1 MVFRLVRAA
10 LAHRTVVFLL
20 AAALFGAGL
29 WAAATAP
36 LDVFPEFA
44 PPIVEIQ
51 TEAPGL
57 AAPDVEALVT
67 TPLERALAGS
77 PGIAT
82 FRSSS
87 GPGLSV
93 LTVFF
98 PYGTDPYRAR
108 QLVSERL
115 ALAAELLPAGVKP
128 AVAPLTAALTTIL
141 AIGLRAGPGIS
152 PLALRDLADW
162 TLRPRLLAVP
172 GVANVVVFG
181 GDIRQIQ
188 LTTTPERL
196 WAVGATVDDLG
207 AAVAAADTA
216 SGSGFLDRSGQRLP
230 LWLDARLHRLEDIAR
245 APLPGRTGV
254 PVALATV
261 ADVGEGPAVAVGD
274 GVVNGDPG
282 VVLAVTRQP
291 DVNVMAVTAA
301 VEAALGALAPVLPP
315 GVRVERAMFRQATFV
330 THALGNLRRA
340 LIAGGVLVAVV
351 LVLFLGNLR
360 AAAVSVLAIPL
371 SLLAAVTVLRAAGA
385 TLNVMVLGGLAIAV
399 GEVVDDAIIDVE
411 NAWRRLRAAPPDAPR
426 HDVVLAASVEVRSA
440 VVYATLMVA
449 LVFLPVFLLGGL
461 EGALFRPLAIAYV
474 LATLASLGVALT
486 VTPALALALLPG
498 AAAATRRT
506 PWLLAALRARYE
518 RALGRT
524 LARPRTVVAGSALAL
539 FAGVAATPFLRL
551 EFLPEF
557 HETNF
562 VLHMT
567 GAPGVGL
574 AESARVGRAVGHALL
589 EIPGVASVAQMIGR
603 STLSEDTWGVERS
616 EALVQLAPGVDA
628 AQVTAAIRARLS
640 AIGGFAF
647 DIKQYLNERIE
658 ELLAGTGAALVVK
671 VRGADLAAVE
681 QAALAIAARV
691 QRVPG
696 AVDVQAPGALT
707 APGVRIEPRRDA
719 LLRLDVPA
727 EAVGRALRSA
737 VGGLP
742 VGRLVEAERQ
752 AHIVVRLASD
762 VAADPA
768 RLADLPVATGGGRLV
783 PLGSVADVRLEPLR
797 TAIAHEDGV
806 RTVPVRL
813 DARGRPLAAVARDVA
828 RVVGEAPLPPGV
840 YAEVGGEYAAA
851 EAARRRLLGLGGV
864 ALVGIFALL
873 LLDFGSARL
882 AALTMVNV
890 PLAFVGGIAAVALGA
905 HGRLSLGAIVGFIT
919 VFGITIRNG
928 IVLIA
933 HFRHVEAERGR
944 ALDRDAVVAAAGDR
958 LAPILMTALVTG
970 IALLPLLFLGGRAGG
985 EIEQPM
991 ALVIVGGL
999 ATSTWLNLF
1008 VVPAWYAR
1016 AAGHAAPGGAAS
1028 RVARVGIE
1036 PTTP

>member
-1 MVFRLVRAA
+1 MVVRLVRAA
-10 LAHRTVVFLL
+10 LTHRTVVFLC
-20 AAALFGAGL
+20 ATALLGAGL

-57 AAPDVEALVT
+57 AAADVEALVT

-87 GPGLSV
+87 APGLSV
-93 LTVFF
+93 LTVLF

-181 GDIRQIQ
+181 GDVRQIQ

-207 AAVAAADTA
+207 AAVAAADAA
-216 SGSGFLDRSGQRLP
+216 SGSGFVDRSGQRLP
-230 LWLDARLHRLEDIAR
+230 LWLDARLHRSEDIAR
-245 APLPGRTGV
+245 APLPGRSGV

-301 VEAALGALAPVLPP
+301 VEAALGALVPALPP

-340 LIAGGVLVAVV
+340 LVAGGVLVAVV
-351 LVLFLGNLR
+351 LLLFLGNLR

-411 NAWRRLRAAPPDAPR
+411 NAWWRLRAAPPDAPR
-426 HDVVLAASVEVRSA
+426 RDIVLAASVEVRSA

-461 EGALFRPLAIAYV
+461 EGALFRPLATAYV

-486 VTPALALALLPG
+486 VTPALVLALLPG

-506 PWLLAALRARYE
+506 PRLLTALRTRYE

-524 LARPRTVVAGSALAL
+524 LARPRTVVVGSALAL
-539 FAGVAATPFLRL
+539 LAGADDRALDALRG
-551 EFLPEF
+551 
-557 HETNF
+557 H
-562 VLHMT
+562 
-567 GAPGVGL
+567 
-574 AESARVGRAVGHALL
+574 VGRR
-589 EIPGVASVAQMIGR
+589 AQ
-603 STLSEDTWGVERS
+603 
-616 EALVQLAPGVDA
+616 
-628 AQVTAAIRARLS
+628 
-640 AIGGFAF
+640 
-647 DIKQYLNERIE
+647 
-658 ELLAGTGAALVVK
+658 
-671 VRGADLAAVE
+671 RGARP
-681 QAALAIAARV
+681 ARS
-691 QRVPG
+691 RRRCRPRHRG
-696 AVDVQAPGALT
+696 HP
-707 APGVRIEPRRDA
+707 RPRRGH
-719 LLRLDVPA
+719 RRVRVRHQ
-727 EAVGRALRSA
+727 AVLERA
-737 VGGLP
+737 
-742 VGRLVEAERQ
+742 
-752 AHIVVRLASD
+752 H
-762 VAADPA
+762 
-768 RLADLPVATGGGRLV
+768 
-783 PLGSVADVRLEPLR
+783 
-797 TAIAHEDGV
+797 
-806 RTVPVRL
+806 
-813 DARGRPLAAVARDVA
+813 RG
-828 RVVGEAPLPPGV
+828 
-840 YAEVGGEYAAA
+840 
-851 EAARRRLLGLGGV
+851 AARR
-864 ALVGIFALL
+864 
-873 LLDFGSARL
+873 D
-882 AALTMVNV
+882 
-890 PLAFVGGIAAVALGA
+890 
-905 HGRLSLGAIVGFIT
+905 GRGP
-919 VFGITIRNG
+919 
-928 IVLIA
+928 
-933 HFRHVEAERGR
+933 RGEGPR
-944 ALDRDAVVAAAGDR
+944 RR
-958 LAPILMTALVTG
+958 PR
-970 IALLPLLFLGGRAGG
+970 GGRAGG
-985 EIEQPM
+985 
-991 ALVIVGGL
+991 ARHRC
-999 ATSTWLNLF
+999 
-1008 VVPAWYAR
+1008 AR
-1016 AAGHAAPGGAAS
+1016 AAGAGGDRRAGARGAHRPGGAHPAA
-1028 RVARVGIE
+1028 ARRAFAARRAGGSGGTRAAQRLWRAPGRPARRGRAAGGHRRAARE
-1036 PTTP
+1036 RRHGRPG

>member
-1 MVFRLVRAA
+1 MVVRLVRAA
-10 LAHRTVVFLL
+10 LTHRTVVFLC
-20 AAALFGAGL
+20 ATALLGAGL

-57 AAPDVEALVT
+57 AAADVEALVT

-87 GPGLSV
+87 APGLSV
-93 LTVFF
+93 LTVLF

-181 GDIRQIQ
+181 GDVRQIQ
-188 LTTTPERL
+188 LTTAPERL

-207 AAVAAADTA
+207 AAVAA

-230 LWLDARLHRLEDIAR
+230 LWLDARLHRLEDVAQ
-245 APLPGRTGV
+245 APLLGRNGMPV
-254 PVALATV
+254 PLATV
-261 ADVGEGPAVAVGD
+261 AEVGEGPAVAVGD

-301 VEAALGALAPVLPP
+301 VEAALAALVPALPP

-340 LIAGGVLVAVV
+340 LVAGGVLVAVV
-351 LVLFLGNLR
+351 LLLFLGNLR

-411 NAWRRLRAAPPDAPR
+411 NAWRRLRAAPPDVPR
-426 HDVVLAASVEVRSA
+426 RDVVLAASVEVRSA
-440 VVYATLMVA
+440 VVYATLRVA

-486 VTPALALALLPG
+486 VTPALVLALLPG

-506 PWLLAALRARYE
+506 PRLLTALRTRYE

-524 LARPRTVVAGSALAL
+524 LARPRTVVVGSALAL
-539 FAGVAATPFLRL
+539 LAGVAATPLLRL

-589 EIPGVASVAQMIGR
+589 EIPGVASVAQVIGR
-603 STLSEDTWGVERS
+603 STLSEDTWGVEHS
-616 EALVQLAPGVDA
+616 EALVQLEAGVDA
-628 AQVTAAIRARLS
+628 ARVTAAIRARVG

-691 QRVPG
+691 QQVPG

-707 APGVRIEPRRDA
+707 APGVRIRPRRDA

-737 VGGLP
+737 FGGLP

-752 AHIVVRLASD
+752 ADIVVRLASD
-762 VAADPA
+762 VTTDPA
-768 RLADLPVATGGGRLV
+768 RLADLPVATAGGRLV

-828 RVVGEAPLPPGV
+828 RVVAETRLPPGL

-851 EAARRRLLGLGGV
+851 EAARRRLLGLGVV

-873 LLDFGSARL
+873 LLDFS
-882 AALTMVNV
+882 
-890 PLAFVGGIAAVALGA
+890 
-905 HGRLSLGAIVGFIT
+905 
-919 VFGITIRNG
+919 
-928 IVLIA
+928 
-933 HFRHVEAERGR
+933 
-944 ALDRDAVVAAAGDR
+944 
-958 LAPILMTALVTG
+958 
-970 IALLPLLFLGGRAGG
+970 
-985 EIEQPM
+985 
-991 ALVIVGGL
+991 
-999 ATSTWLNLF
+999 
-1008 VVPAWYAR
+1008 
-1016 AAGHAAPGGAAS
+1016 
-1028 RVARVGIE
+1028 
-1036 PTTP
+1036 